1 MSPPTEFA
9 AFTDIAKRVNNWGR
23 WGTDDEIGTLNL
35 ITDEVVR
42 EAAARV
48 RSGRRV
54 PLALP
59 LQQDGVQTG
68 MMPGRVNPLHVMVQ
82 INQEIFGPGTV
93 ACSDDAVTMGLQAA
107 THWDALTH
115 VSHSGRVYNGRP
127 AGTITPHAGATFAG
141 IDKARHI
148 VSRGVLL
155 DVPRAL
161 GLSSGDRLPSDH
173 AVTPE
178 DLDAAEELTGTRVR
192 AGDIVLVRTGQI
204 QAYLTGDKHAY
215 AYPSPGLSLRTPEWF
230 HARDVAAVANDTLT
244 FEIFPPE
251 IEDLWLPVHA
261 LHLVEMGMPQGQ
273 NWNLEELSTA
283 CGQSGRYD
291 FLLSA
296 MPEPFTG
303 GTGTPVAPVAIL

>member
-1 MSPPTEFA
+1 MSLPD
-9 AFTDIAKRVNNWGR
+9 AFHEIAKRVNNWGR
-23 WGTDDEIGTLNL
+23 WGADDEIGTLNL

-42 EAAARV
+42 EAAATV
-48 RSGRRV
+48 RTGRRV

-68 MMPGRVNPLHVMVQ
+68 MIPGRINPLHTMVQ
-82 INQEIFGPGTV
+82 INQELFGPGTV

-115 VSHSGRVYNGRP
+115 VSHSGRLYNGRP
-127 AGTITPHAGATFAG
+127 AGTITAHGGAEFSG

-155 DVPRAL
+155 DVARAR
-161 GLSSGDRLPSDH
+161 GVTRLDGGH

-178 DLDAAEELTGTRVR
+178 DLEAAEELAGTRVR

-204 QAYLTGDKHAY
+204 QAYLAGDKHAY
-215 AYPSPGLSLRTPEWF
+215 GYPSPGLSIRTPEWF

-261 LHLVEMGMPQGQ
+261 LDLVEMGMLQGQ

-283 CGQSGRYD
+283 CGQAGRYT

-296 MPEPFTG
+296 MPEPFVG
-303 GTGTPVAPVAIL
+303 ATGTPVAPVAIL

>member
-1 MSPPTEFA
+1 MALPEEFHE
-9 AFTDIAKRVNNWGR
+9 IAKRVNNWGR
-23 WGTDDEIGTLNL
+23 WGADDQIGTLNL
-35 ITDEVVR
+35 ITDDVVR
-42 EAAARV
+42 EAAAEV
-48 RSGRRV
+48 RTGRRV

-59 LQQDGVQTG
+59 LKEDGVQTG
-68 MMPGRVNPLHVMVQ
+68 TIPGRVNPLHAMTQ

-93 ACSDDAVTMGLQAA
+93 ACSDDAVTMGLQAG

-127 AGTITPHAGATFAG
+127 ASTITAHAGAAFSDIAS
-141 IDKARHI
+141 ARHV

-155 DVPRAL
+155 DVARAR
-161 GLSSGDRLPSDH
+161 GVERVAGGD

-178 DLDAAEELTGTRVR
+178 DLAAAEEFGGVRVR
-192 AGDIVLVRTGQI
+192 AGDVVLVRTGQVRV
-204 QAYLTGDKHAY
+204 YLAGDRHAY
-215 AYPSPGLSLRTPEWF
+215 AYPSPGLSVRTPEWF

-261 LHLVEMGMPQGQ
+261 LDLVEMGMLQGQ

-283 CGQSGRYD
+283 CGETGRYA

-296 MPEPFTG
+296 MPEPFVG
-303 GTGTPVAPVAIL
+303 ATGTPVAPVAVL

>member
-1 MSPPTEFA
+1 MSLPAEFH
-9 AFTDIAKRVNNWGR
+9 DIAKRVNNWGR
-23 WGTDDEIGTLNL
+23 WGADDEIGTLNL
-35 ITDEVVR
+35 ITDDVVR
-42 EAAARV
+42 EAAATV
-48 RSGRRV
+48 RTGRRI

-59 LQQDGVQTG
+59 LHQDGVQTG
-68 MMPGRVNPLHVMVQ
+68 AIPGRVNPLHSMVQ
-82 INQEIFGPGTV
+82 INQELFGPGTV

-115 VSHSGRVYNGRP
+115 VSHSGKIYNGRP
-127 AGTITPHAGATFAG
+127 ADTITPHTRAQFSG

-155 DVPRAL
+155 DVARAR
-161 GLSSGDRLPSDH
+161 GVARLAGDH

-178 DLDAAEELTGTRVR
+178 DLSAAEELAGTTVR

-204 QAYLTGDKHAY
+204 QVYLAGDKHAY
-215 AYPSPGLSLRTPEWF
+215 GYPSPGLSIRTPEWF

-251 IEDLWLPVHA
+251 IENLWLPVHA
-261 LHLVEMGMPQGQ
+261 LDLVEMGMLQGQ
-273 NWNLEELSTA
+273 NWNLEKLSTA
-283 CGQSGRYD
+283 CAEVGRYS

-296 MPEPFTG
+296 MPEPFVG
-303 GTGTPVAPVAIL
+303 GVGTPVAPVAVL

>member
-1 MSPPTEFA
+1 MSPPA
-9 AFTDIAKRVNNWGR
+9 LHPAFHDIAKRVNNWGR
-23 WGTDDEIGTLNL
+23 WGADDEIGTLNL

-42 EAAARV
+42 QAATEV
-48 RSGRRV
+48 RTGRRV

-59 LQQDGVQTG
+59 LRQDGVQTG
-68 MMPGRVNPLHVMVQ
+68 LIPGRVNPLHAMVQ

-115 VSHSGRVYNGRP
+115 VSHSGRLYNGRP
-127 AGTITPHAGATFAG
+127 AGTITPHGGAEFSG

-155 DVPRAL
+155 DVARAH
-161 GLSSGDRLPSDH
+161 GKDRLDGSY

-178 DLDAAEELTGTRVR
+178 DLDAAEELAGTRVR
-192 AGDIVLVRTGQI
+192 AGDIVLVRTGQV
-204 QAYLTGDKHAY
+204 QVYLAGDREGY
-215 AYPSPGLSLRTPEWF
+215 GYPSPGLSIRTPEWF

-244 FEIFPPE
+244 FEVFPPE

-261 LHLVEMGMPQGQ
+261 LDLVEMGMLQGQ
-273 NWNLEELSTA
+273 NWNLEKLSTA
-283 CGQSGRYD
+283 CGQESRYA

-296 MPEPFTG
+296 MPEPFVG
-303 GTGTPVAPVAIL
+303 ATGTPVAPVAIL

>member
-1 MSPPTEFA
+1 MSLPEEFHE
-9 AFTDIAKRVNNWGR
+9 IAGRVNNWGR
-23 WGTDDEIGTLNL
+23 WGAEDEIGTLNL

-42 EAAARV
+42 GAAACV
-48 RSGRRV
+48 RTGRRV
-54 PLALP
+54 PLGLP

-68 MMPGRVNPLHVMVQ
+68 MVPGRVNPLHTMVQ
-82 INQEIFGPGTV
+82 INLETFGPGTV
-93 ACSDDAVTMGLQAA
+93 AWSDDAVTMGLQAA

-115 VSHSGRVYNGRP
+115 VSHSGRIYNGRP
-127 AGTITPHAGATFAG
+127 ASTITPHGGAEFSG

-161 GLSSGDRLPSDH
+161 GLERLAGDH

-178 DLDAAEELTGTRVR
+178 DLEAAEELAGTRVR
-192 AGDIVLVRTGQI
+192 SGDVVLVRTGQI
-204 QAYLTGDKHAY
+204 RAYLGGDRHAY
-215 AYPSPGLSLRTPEWF
+215 AYPSPGLSVRTPEWF

-261 LHLVEMGMPQGQ
+261 LDLVEMGMLQGQ

-283 CGQSGRYD
+283 CGEEGRYS

-296 MPEPFTG
+296 TPEPFVG
-303 GTGTPVAPVAIL
+303 ATGTPVAPVAVL

>member
-1 MSPPTEFA
+1 MSLPAEFH
-9 AFTDIAKRVNNWGR
+9 DIAKRVNNWGR
-23 WGTDDEIGTLNL
+23 WGADDEIGTLNL

-42 EAAARV
+42 QAATEV
-48 RSGRRV
+48 RTGRRV

-59 LQQDGVQTG
+59 LRQDGVQTG
-68 MMPGRVNPLHVMVQ
+68 LMPGRVNPLHTMVQ

-115 VSHSGRVYNGRP
+115 VSHSGRLYNGRP
-127 AGTITPHAGATFAG
+127 ADSITPHGGAEFSG

-155 DVPRAL
+155 DVARAL
-161 GLSSGDRLPSDH
+161 GKDRLDGGH

-178 DLDAAEELTGTRVR
+178 DLEAAEELAGTRVR

-204 QAYLTGDKHAY
+204 QVYLAGNKEAYG
-215 AYPSPGLSLRTPEWF
+215 YPSPGLSIRTPEWF

-261 LHLVEMGMPQGQ
+261 LDLVEMGMLQGQ
-273 NWNLEELSTA
+273 NWNLEKLSTA
-283 CGQSGRYD
+283 CGETGRYA

-296 MPEPFTG
+296 MPEPFVG
-303 GTGTPVAPVAIL
+303 GTGTPVAPVAVL